1 MKRFRYI
8 LALMAIPF
16 ALLLTGCQEEPA
28 ELVKTPA
35 INVTSSTLVPN
46 TDESGTV
53 RAYVGTQVTAT
64 GFNLDR
70 VGAVKIDGI
79 EAVIAE
85 KTISRLVFEIP
96 ELGYAQQDNPYKV
109 FLEVFDADCETVV
122 FRYDYYVTIPVTD
135 ALVTGFEPK
144 SGTVGD
150 IVTISGRN
158 IDQITKVVFGGT
170 EIGNASFTEHSA
182 EVIKLAVPAIAAAEA
197 ETQVDIA
204 AFWGENEI
212 NVTETEKF
220 VLKVPVFNE
229 FIPSS
234 DAYELGSEIT
244 LEGTNLDLVSDVRWG
259 EYSLTIKEEGRTS
272 ESMTVGIPTGIP
284 QADPVEVTAALKAYY
299 GVPAQEIMISET
311 MKVNTTAK
319 GPEEPVF
326 VSIAPT
332 DGNYDKL
339 YLGREVTVT
348 GENMASVEKFIL
360 SGQDGENIEVGVSRA
375 SDDFSAAFVMPVSIS
390 GTAKK
395 EMTLTAVWYGGNQTD
410 FGTIEVYPFY
420 CTKGLRIGVGSSS
433 SAGYTDDGRNMSFLL
448 LNEGKVVSSQYWLEN
463 RVDPYA
469 LEETNSIMAEN
480 KLFENATS
488 DQYYGTAP
496 YIFMT
501 ADSKQKLSFQNP
513 GNSVNLKC
521 HRYPGSSSVSKT
533 YGTPLIMYRVLD
545 DEPEVKEAVTSGA
558 IEDMLMCTRTTGA
571 SGPAFG
577 TAEGDT
583 WIKGSVVMLQYMT
596 YSHASA
602 TGGAPEDISDVRRQ
616 GYMFI
621 RDVTCADSST
631 GLAKDPRIGYVEVDL
646 YWSNGIND

>member
-259 EYSLTIKEEGRTS
+259 EYSLTIKEDGRTS

-360 SGQDGENIEVGVSRA
+360 SGQDGENIEVEVSRA

-448 LNEGKVVSSQYWLEN
+448 LDEGRVISAQEWYATPTDKFALLASNTVTASGKVTGTQ
-463 RVDPYA
+463 
-469 LEETNSIMAEN
+469 EE
-480 KLFENATS
+480 
-488 DQYYGTAP
+488 YYSVQP
-496 YIFMT
+496 YIFIT
-501 ADSKQKLSFQNP
+501 ASSSNKMAFQNP
-513 GNSVNLKC
+513 SASSSQLKT
-521 HRYPGSSSVSKT
+521 HRYPGNTSVST
-533 YGTPLIMYRVLD
+533 TFGTPVLLYRILD
-545 DEPEVKEAVTSGA
+545 DEPEVKEAVTSGM
-558 IEDMLMCTRTTGA
+558 IEDILMCTRATGA
-571 SGPAFG
+571 NAPAFG

-631 GLAKDPRIGYVEVDL
+631 GLAKDPRTGYVEVDL